1 MLIEFKVE
9 NFLSYNEMTSF
20 SMVAGKERI
29 STETLAS
36 VKKFRLK
43 LCQSRYLRCQR
54 FRKKQLDK
62 GTGISSALG
71 YDSQIER
78 QDSPPLF
85 LFH

>member
-43 LCQSRYLRCQR
+43 LLPVAAIYGANASG
-54 FRKKQLDK
+54 K
-62 GTGISSALG
+62 S
-71 YDSQIER
+71 
-78 QDSPPLF
+78 
-85 LFH
+85 